1 MLNQTWRLLRNC
13 RNCVPHEVT
22 ARRHFSAFPRSFVII
37 LSKNWYELHKFLVF
51 AKKPTL
57 LAMESLRSSPTSSQP
72 YTDQCSVFT
81 FSSLVALLALL
92 TSILLKISSLSRFH
106 NTPFCK
112 FDFFPCNFSK
122 IHFALKEIHT
132 HGNISILA
140 SKDNILESGLNSGM
154 QGTTVHWNKQLFFF
168 FYSIRGFMKKQPRI
182 SNVHR

>member
-1 MLNQTWRLLRNC
+1 M
-13 RNCVPHEVT
+13 
-22 ARRHFSAFPRSFVII
+22 
-37 LSKNWYELHKFLVF
+37 
-51 AKKPTL
+51 
-57 LAMESLRSSPTSSQP
+57 
-72 YTDQCSVFT
+72 FT

-92 TSILLKISSLSRFH
+92 TSILWKISSLSRFH

-154 QGTTVHWNKQLFFF
+154 QGTTVHWNKQLFFLFHKKIYEKTNHVFQMYIDNVSFILQDF
-168 FYSIRGFMKKQPRI
+168 FAKNVQIFQFPTREPPPSLLMRWNTTKLSLIEHRFNTGFASYLPWLLGRRFSSRDLNWSTGVGQG
-182 SNVHR
+182 